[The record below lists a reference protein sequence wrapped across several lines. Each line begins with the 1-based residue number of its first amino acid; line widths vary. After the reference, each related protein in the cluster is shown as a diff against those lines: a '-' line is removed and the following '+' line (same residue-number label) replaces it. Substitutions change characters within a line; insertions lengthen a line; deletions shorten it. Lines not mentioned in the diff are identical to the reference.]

1 MIISILNEKGGVGKT
16 TLATNLARA
25 FTLRDKK
32 VLLVDSDPQGSARD
46 WHVNGNREM
55 LEVIGL
61 DRPTLDKDVT
71 KFKNR
76 YDMIFI
82 DGAPQITEMVVKALL
97 CSDMIL
103 IPVQPSP
110 YDIWASKSLVDLV
123 KQRQDI
129 TGGYPKAAFVI
140 SRQIGNTCIGKEVRD
155 VLEEY
160 DLPVFN
166 YGTGERITYAETAAE
181 GRTVFEG
188 KDPNARNEIGNIADE
203 LGMFIGIYDN
213 TEL

>member
-25 FTLRDKK
+25 FHLRDKK

-46 WHVNGNREM
+46 WHVNGNGEM

-61 DRPTLDKDVT
+61 DRPTLDKDVI
-71 KFKNR
+71 KFRSR
-76 YDMIFI
+76 YDMVFI
-82 DGAPQITEMVVKALL
+82 DGAPQVTEMVVKAIL
-97 CSDMIL
+97 CSDVIL

-123 KQRQDI
+123 KQRQEI
-129 TGGYPKAAFVI
+129 MNGNPKAAFVI
-140 SRQIGNTCIGKEVRD
+140 SRQIGNTCIGKEVRT

-160 DLPVFN
+160 DLPVFI
-166 YGTGERITYAETAAE
+166 YGTGQRIVYAETAAE
-181 GRTVFEG
+181 GQTVYEG
-188 KDPNARNEIGNIADE
+188 SDPTARHEISCIADE
-203 LGMFIGIYDN
+203 LGAFIGMYDG

>member
-25 FTLRDKK
+25 FHLRDKK

-46 WHVNGNREM
+46 WHVNGNGEM

-61 DRPTLDKDVT
+61 DRPTLDKDVI
-71 KFKNR
+71 KFRSR
-76 YDMIFI
+76 YDMVFI

-97 CSDMIL
+97 CSDIVL

-123 KQRQDI
+123 KQRQEI
-129 TGGYPKAAFVI
+129 TNGNPRAAFII

-160 DLPVFN
+160 KLPIFE
-166 YGTGERITYAETAAE
+166 YGTGQRVVYAETAAE

-188 KDPNARNEIGNIADE
+188 KDPHARKEMGHIVDE
-203 LGMFIGIYDN
+203 LQDFIK
-213 TEL
+213 